1 MNVSGRR
8 GLEFQMSVR
17 ILVAEVTGAILSLFP
32 IGLSLSF
39 LFWFC
44 GLIWLLRHRG
54 ASRRVLVYK

>member
-32 IGLSLSF
+32 KRNTL
-39 LFWFC
+39 
-44 GLIWLLRHRG
+44 
-54 ASRRVLVYK
+54 